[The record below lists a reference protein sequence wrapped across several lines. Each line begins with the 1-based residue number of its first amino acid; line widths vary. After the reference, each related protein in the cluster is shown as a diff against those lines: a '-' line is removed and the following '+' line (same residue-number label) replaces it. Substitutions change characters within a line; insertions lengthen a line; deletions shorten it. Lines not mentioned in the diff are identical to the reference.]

1 MEEKNCKLLFEYLRD
16 ILYDPKVKTLDVNEL
31 DEPYQKL
38 GLGLNYLER
47 AVKEMKAYSAALSKG
62 DLSGFTPS
70 RENFLCENL
79 KSIHANLNHLT
90 WQAKQ
95 VAKGDYSQTVSYLG
109 EFSEAFNTMT
119 KQLRER
125 EMILERK
132 AEAEK
137 RHAEMAESYN
147 QLLMELIARSEEEIL
162 VTSLDGQEVFYCNRA
177 VDVKK
182 RGIYR
187 ICMEQTAR
195 IADGEH
201 GQLESYEWDWEAE
214 DSEDRFYRI
223 TTGMMKWQG
232 RKAYT
237 HIIQEVTETRRR
249 EEQLKVDAHHDKL
262 TGGGNRFFF
271 QEKADELLA
280 TGERLIFCYCDLDH
294 LKYVNDTFGHSEGDW
309 YIRHF
314 AETVQDYIRKGDVF
328 ARIGGDEFCIILRN
342 CPVSIARDKVHRV
355 QHEFSSDC
363 GKPYAM
369 SFSCGIVEVP
379 KAHEET
385 SSETILEEA
394 DRIMYQQK
402 REHKKIYQEEMGS
415 TPEKG

>member
-1 MEEKNCKLLFEYLRD
+1 MEERNCKILFEYLRD
-16 ILYDPKVKTLDVNEL
+16 ILYDPKVKPLDVNCL
-31 DEPYQKL
+31 DEPFQKL
-38 GLGLNYLER
+38 GMGLNYLEK
-47 AVKEMKAYSAALSKG
+47 AVKEMKVYSAALSRG
-62 DLSGFTPS
+62 ELSGFTPS
-70 RENFLCENL
+70 RDNFLCENL
-79 KSIHANLNHLT
+79 KNIHANLNHLT

-109 EFSEAFNTMT
+109 EFSEAFNKMT
-119 KQLRER
+119 EQLRER
-125 EMILERK
+125 EQILEHK

-162 VTSLDGQEVFYCNRA
+162 VTSLDGQEILYCNRA
-177 VDVKK
+177 TDIKE

-187 ICMEQTAR
+187 ICMEQTSR
-195 IADGEH
+195 VVDGGN
-201 GQLESYEWDWEAE
+201 GQPDSYEWDWEAE
-214 DSEDRFYRI
+214 DSENRFYHI

-232 RKAYT
+232 QKAYT

-249 EEQLKVDAHHDKL
+249 EEQLKVEAHQDKL
-262 TGGGNRFFF
+262 TGIGNRFFF
-271 QEKADELLA
+271 QEKADELLES
-280 TGERLIFCYCDLDH
+280 GDKLVFCYCDLDH
-294 LKYVNDTFGHSEGDW
+294 LKYINDNLGHAEGDW

-314 AETVQDYIRKGDVF
+314 AESVQDYIRKGDVF

-342 CPVSIARDKVHRV
+342 CPVNVAKDKVHRI

-379 KAHEET
+379 KEHENL
-385 SSETILEEA
+385 SADIILQEA

-402 REHKKIYQEEMGS
+402 REHKKIYQEELTGI
-415 TPEKG
+415 PEKS